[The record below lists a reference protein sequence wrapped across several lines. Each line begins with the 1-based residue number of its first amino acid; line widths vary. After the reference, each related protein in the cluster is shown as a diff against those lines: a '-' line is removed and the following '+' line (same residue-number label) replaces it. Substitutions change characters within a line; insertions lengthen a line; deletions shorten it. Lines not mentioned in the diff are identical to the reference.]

1 MIDARTVIDVLE
13 ASSGAGASRD
23 ELLRAAVREI
33 QAAEGHYDWVG
44 VYLLEDGE
52 LVLHSYVGKP
62 TEHTRIP
69 VGTGVCGTAVAEAR
83 DINVPDVGELDNY
96 LACSLETV
104 SELVVLIRDPE
115 SGAIHGQ
122 LDLDSD
128 RRAAFTERDELELRA
143 VADWLGG
150 LFRRERSAGGGS
162 PPPA

>member
-1 MIDARTVIDVLE
+1 MIDSRAIIDVLE
-13 ASSGAGASRD
+13 ASSDEGASRD
-23 ELLRAAVREI
+23 DLLRAAVREI
-33 QAAEGHYDWVG
+33 ERAEAHYDWVG
-44 VYLLEDGE
+44 IYLLQGGE
-52 LVLHSYVGKP
+52 LLLHNYAGKP

-83 DINVPDVGELDNY
+83 DINVPDVRELENY

-104 SELVVLIRDPE
+104 SELVVLIRGPE

-128 RRAAFTERDELELRA
+128 RRAAFTDRDERELRA

-150 LFRRERSAGGGS
+150 LFRPNQPAGDGS
-162 PPPA
+162 GPAE